1 MDFVCVAA
9 NYIRREIFITYE
21 KGKIIM
27 AEYQKVEYRIGKDGK
42 IVERVLN
49 ATGSSCVETTKGLE
63 KSLGEIESQELLPE
77 YYQDDELITTS
88 ENQSLQQQ

>member
-1 MDFVCVAA
+1 VDFVCVAA
-9 NYIRREIFITYE
+9 NSIRREIFITYE

>member
-1 MDFVCVAA
+1 
-9 NYIRREIFITYE
+9 
-21 KGKIIM
+21 M

-42 IVERVLN
+42 IVEKVLN

-63 KSLGEIESQELLPE
+63 KSLGEIESQKLLSE